1 MPCIGLAIFSFSLV
15 AVFQTIQNYLIDMN
29 NRFAAS
35 SVAAAAVFRSFFGFA
50 FPLFATPM
58 YDKLNYGWGNTMCAF
73 IALAL
78 GLPFP
83 VFCLMY
89 GERLRNWANRRFD
102 EKQAKRDQRNLERLR
117 EQNEKEYLEE

>member
-1 MPCIGLAIFSFSLV
+1 MPLIGSAIFAFSFI

-35 SVAAAAVFRSFFGFA
+35 SIAAAAVFRSLFGFA
-50 FPLFATPM
+50 FPLFANSM

-73 IALAL
+73 IALTL

-83 VFCLMY
+83 IFCFFY
-89 GERLRNWANRRFD
+89 GERLRNWANRRMD
-102 EKQAKRDQRNLERLR
+102 KEQAVRDARNLKRLQAKA
-117 EQNEKEYLEE
+117 